1 MIYDFLFSLSVPVMT
16 FYALTK
22 QRTSSFHFP
31 LPQPYCKS
39 RLRRAY
45 WQHYFWVRRVVL

>member
-1 MIYDFLFSLSVPVMT
+1 MIYAFPYSLSVPVIT
-16 FYALTK
+16 FYASTK

-39 RLRRAY
+39 RLRRTN
-45 WQHYFWVRRVVL
+45 WQHHFWVRRVVL